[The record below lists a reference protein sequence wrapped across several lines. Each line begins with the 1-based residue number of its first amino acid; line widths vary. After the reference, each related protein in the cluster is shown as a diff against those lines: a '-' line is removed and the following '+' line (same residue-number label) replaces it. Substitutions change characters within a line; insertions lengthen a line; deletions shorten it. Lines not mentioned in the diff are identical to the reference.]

1 MWVYGISEEDACL
14 AFTSKTY
21 SFSKN
26 KDLSRTVLK
35 LKLG

>member
-14 AFTSKTY
+14 AFASKTY
-21 SFSKN
+21 SLSK
-26 KDLSRTVLK
+26 KRDLSRTVLK